1 MQFGPSS
8 ERLAR
13 HIDQLELGLED
24 LETNV
29 TAKPTSSVRK
39 SVSTSQPARRP
50 LPAELP
56 RETETL
62 SPKQSACPDCGG
74 VLKHLGEDVSEMLEF
89 VPGRFKVIRTVRPK
103 LACNRCDTIVQE
115 PPSPHRPIERGLA
128 GPGLLAHVLVGKYA
142 DHLPV
147 VSSIGDLCT
156 RGHRVGPLH
165 IGGLGWRRKPRTGTV
180 G

>member
-1 MQFGPSS
+1 MCEGAAHGAFEHGPPDLDALDSERLKALVIEKHALTVEQSDEIERLKLFVAKLQRMQFGPSS

-29 TAKPTSSVRK
+29 TAKPTPSVRE

-74 VLKHLGEDVSEMLEF
+74 VLKHLGEDVSE
-89 VPGRFKVIRTVRPK
+89 
-103 LACNRCDTIVQE
+103 
-115 PPSPHRPIERGLA
+115 
-128 GPGLLAHVLVGKYA
+128 
-142 DHLPV
+142 
-147 VSSIGDLCT
+147 
-156 RGHRVGPLH
+156 
-165 IGGLGWRRKPRTGTV
+165 
-180 G
+180 